1 MKIST
6 LKLVNLR
13 TFCKDPSKPGEA
25 YAYLAKNPG
34 MDLIGEG
41 HGGSIRSAINANNPE
56 VLNALL
62 KYHRENRIDIYE
74 PGTEEY
80 SKALAEF
87 KKVFDE
93 ILAEYY
99 DVIKEV
105 YLFSNEVKKVLEE
118 GRYLSDED
126 DEQDF
131 ASDED
136 ASASSLDCDFDSTHL
151 EDTLHNSAH
160 NKLSSG
166 ETYHYSTEMC

>member
-1 MKIST
+1 MKMSI
-6 LKLVNLR
+6 LKLSDLR
-13 TFCKDPSKPGEA
+13 KLCRDPQNPERVVDFLKE
-25 YAYLAKNPG
+25 NPG

-41 HGGSIRSAINANNPE
+41 HGGSIRAAINANNPE
-56 VLNALL
+56 ALKTL
-62 KYHRENRIDIYE
+62 LQYHREHKMDIYE
-74 PGTEEY
+74 VGTGKYNE
-80 SKALAEF
+80 ALSEF
-87 KKVFDE
+87 KQVFDE
-93 ILAEYY
+93 ILAENWNF
-99 DVIKEV
+99 IKEK
-105 YLFSNEVKKVLEE
+105 YIFSDEVKQALEE
-118 GRYLSDED
+118 EHVLPDED